1 MVRTSG
7 FRAALITAAAVA
19 SALTVNIPA
28 RAGFS
33 LEELAGFEVTHLRGV
48 VNLVSP
54 AQKVIEVVDPE
65 GHKEIITVGI
75 DLAPLGLQPGDGVDV
90 SVLDGLVVDLQRS
103 ATKELS
109 FNREDIIMPLNMGP
123 LKKGMRLALAS
134 GTARIIKLSEVDRSI
149 SLMGPLG
156 VIHNLDVLADS
167 GDDLFPLL
175 NAGDLVDF
183 RLIQPVAVQIKKA
196 SIAKAQA
203 NAQANAATKS
213 QPLLSDAVTKQGS
226 LKAELLQS
234 FEITKVFGT
243 VQRIRPAEKVLE
255 LRTPYGHDMLITS
268 GVDLST
274 AGIKVGEQ
282 VTVDLLDGLV
292 VDLRKSSRKALTFAR
307 EDVILSEQFGPVR
320 QGAKVAMTSGTAEVV
335 KVSENDHELSL
346 RGPFGGVHNLDVHG
360 DINGEPVKN
369 LNVGD
374 YVDFRAIRPI
384 AIAIRKGS

>member
-1 MVRTSG
+1 MLRISG
-7 FRAALITAAAVA
+7 FRAALMTAAVA
-19 SALTVNIPA
+19 VSTLTVNSPA

-48 VNLVSP
+48 VNVVSP

-75 DLAPLGLQPGDGVDV
+75 DLAPLGLRPGDGVDV
-90 SVLDGLVVDLQRS
+90 SVLDGLVVELQRS
-103 ATKELS
+103 TTKELS
-109 FNREDIIMPLNMGP
+109 FNREDIIMPLDMGP

-149 SLMGPLG
+149 SLMGPLAG
-156 VIHNLDVLADS
+156 IHNLDVLADS

-175 NAGDLVDF
+175 NAGDLVNF

-196 SIAKAQA
+196 SIAKTQSNTTAK
-203 NAQANAATKS
+203 T
-213 QPLLSDAVTKQGS
+213 QPLLSDALTEQGS
-226 LKAELLQS
+226 LKAELLQF
-234 FEITKVFGT
+234 FEITKVVGT
-243 VQRIRPAEKVLE
+243 IQRIRPVDKVLE

-274 AGIKVGEQ
+274 AGIKVGDK
-282 VTVDLLDGLV
+282 VTVELLDGLV
-292 VDLRKSSRKALTFAR
+292 VDLRKSSRKALTFDR

-320 QGAKVAMTSGTAEVV
+320 QGAKVAMTTGTAEVV
-335 KVSENDHELSL
+335 KVSEKDNELSL
-346 RGPFGGVHNLDVHG
+346 RGPFGGVHNLDVQSV
-360 DINGEPVKN
+360 INGDPVKT

-374 YVDFRAIRPI
+374 LVDFRAIRPI
-384 AIAIRKGS
+384 AIGISQSN

>member
-156 VIHNLDVLADS
+156 GIHNLDVLADS

-196 SIAKAQA
+196 SIAKSLA
-203 NAQANAATKS
+203 NAQANAAKRS
-213 QPLLSDAVTKQGS
+213 QPLLSDAVTQQGS

-369 LNVGD
+369 LKVGD

>member
-1 MVRTSG
+1 MIRTSG

-156 VIHNLDVLADS
+156 GIHNLDVLADS

-196 SIAKAQA
+196 SIAK
-203 NAQANAATKS
+203 AQANAATKS

-369 LNVGD
+369 LKVGD
-374 YVDFRAIRPI
+374 YVDFRAIRHI
-384 AIAIRKGS
+384 TIAIRKGS

>member
-1 MVRTSG
+1 MLRISG
-7 FRAALITAAAVA
+7 FRAALMTSAVA
-19 SALTVNIPA
+19 VSTLTVNSPA

-48 VNLVSP
+48 VNVVSP

-75 DLAPLGLQPGDGVDV
+75 DLAPLGLRPGDGVDV
-90 SVLDGLVVDLQRS
+90 SVLDGLVVELQRS
-103 ATKELS
+103 TTKELS
-109 FNREDIIMPLNMGP
+109 FNREDIIMPLDMGP

-156 VIHNLDVLADS
+156 GIHNLDVLADS

-175 NAGDLVDF
+175 NAGDLVNF

-196 SIAKAQA
+196 SIAKTQSNTTAK
-203 NAQANAATKS
+203 T
-213 QPLLSDAVTKQGS
+213 QPLLSDALTEQGS
-226 LKAELLQS
+226 LKAELLQF
-234 FEITKVFGT
+234 FEITKVVGT
-243 VQRIRPAEKVLE
+243 IQRIRPVDKVLE

-274 AGIKVGEQ
+274 AGIKVGDK
-282 VTVDLLDGLV
+282 VTVELLDGLV
-292 VDLRKSSRKALTFAR
+292 VDLRKSSRKALTFDR

-320 QGAKVAMTSGTAEVV
+320 QGAKVAMTTGTAEVV
-335 KVSENDHELSL
+335 KVSEKDNELSL
-346 RGPFGGVHNLDVHG
+346 RGPFGGVHNLDVQSV
-360 DINGEPVKN
+360 INGDPVKT
-369 LNVGD
+369 LKVGD
-374 YVDFRAIRPI
+374 LVDFRAIRPI
-384 AIAIRKGS
+384 AIGIS

>member
-156 VIHNLDVLADS
+156 GIHNLDVLADS

-213 QPLLSDAVTKQGS
+213 QPLLSDAITQQGS

-292 VDLRKSSRKALTFAR
+292 VDLRKSSQKALTFAR

>member
-1 MVRTSG
+1 MIRTSG

-156 VIHNLDVLADS
+156 GIHNLDVLADS

-203 NAQANAATKS
+203 NAATKS
-213 QPLLSDAVTKQGS
+213 QPLLSDALTQQGS

-255 LRTPYGHDMLITS
+255 LRTPYGHGMLITS

>member
-1 MVRTSG
+1 MLRISG
-7 FRAALITAAAVA
+7 FRAALMTAAVA
-19 SALTVNIPA
+19 VSTLTVNSPA

-48 VNLVSP
+48 VNVVSP

-75 DLAPLGLQPGDGVDV
+75 DLAPLGLRPGDGVDV
-90 SVLDGLVVDLQRS
+90 SVLDGLVVELQRS
-103 ATKELS
+103 TTKELS
-109 FNREDIIMPLNMGP
+109 FNREDIIMPLDMGP

-156 VIHNLDVLADS
+156 GIHNLDVLADS

-175 NAGDLVDF
+175 NAGDLVNF

-196 SIAKAQA
+196 SIAKTQSNTTAKTQL
-203 NAQANAATKS
+203 
-213 QPLLSDAVTKQGS
+213 LLSDALTEQGS
-226 LKAELLQS
+226 LKAELLQF
-234 FEITKVFGT
+234 FEITKVVGT
-243 VQRIRPAEKVLE
+243 IQRIRPVDKVLE

-274 AGIKVGEQ
+274 AGIKVGDK
-282 VTVDLLDGLV
+282 VTVELLDGLV
-292 VDLRKSSRKALTFAR
+292 VDLRKSSRKALTFDR

-320 QGAKVAMTSGTAEVV
+320 QGAKVAMTTGTAEVV
-335 KVSENDHELSL
+335 KVSEKDNELSL
-346 RGPFGGVHNLDVHG
+346 RGPFGGVHNLDVQSV
-360 DINGEPVKN
+360 INGDPVKT
-369 LNVGD
+369 LKVGD
-374 YVDFRAIRPI
+374 LVDFRAIRPI
-384 AIAIRKGS
+384 AIGISQSN

>member
-1 MVRTSG
+1 MIRTSG

-134 GTARIIKLSEVDRSI
+134 GTARVIKLSEVDRSI

-156 VIHNLDVLADS
+156 GIHNLDVLADS

-196 SIAKAQA
+196 SIAK
-203 NAQANAATKS
+203 AQANAATKS

>member
-156 VIHNLDVLADS
+156 GIHNLDVLADS

-203 NAQANAATKS
+203 NAATKS
-213 QPLLSDAVTKQGS
+213 QPLLSDAVTQQGS

-384 AIAIRKGS
+384 AVAIRKGS

>member
-156 VIHNLDVLADS
+156 GIHNLDVLADS

-175 NAGDLVDF
+175 NAGALVDF

-203 NAQANAATKS
+203 NAATKS
-213 QPLLSDAVTKQGS
+213 QPLLSDALTQQGS

-384 AIAIRKGS
+384 AIAIRRGS

>member
-1 MVRTSG
+1 MLRISG
-7 FRAALITAAAVA
+7 FRAALMTAAVA
-19 SALTVNIPA
+19 VSTLTVNSPA

-48 VNLVSP
+48 VNVVSP

-75 DLAPLGLQPGDGVDV
+75 DLAPLGLRPRDGVDV
-90 SVLDGLVVDLQRS
+90 SVLDGLVVELQRS
-103 ATKELS
+103 TTKELS
-109 FNREDIIMPLNMGP
+109 FNREDIIMPLDMGP

-156 VIHNLDVLADS
+156 GIHNLDVLADS

-175 NAGDLVDF
+175 NAGDLVNF

-196 SIAKAQA
+196 SIAKTQSNTTAK
-203 NAQANAATKS
+203 T
-213 QPLLSDAVTKQGS
+213 QPLLSDALTEQGS
-226 LKAELLQS
+226 LKAELLQF
-234 FEITKVFGT
+234 FEITKVVGT
-243 VQRIRPAEKVLE
+243 IQRIRPVDKVLE

-274 AGIKVGEQ
+274 AGIKVGDK
-282 VTVDLLDGLV
+282 VTVELLDGLV
-292 VDLRKSSRKALTFAR
+292 VDLRKSSRKALTFDR

-320 QGAKVAMTSGTAEVV
+320 QGAKVAMTTGTAEVV
-335 KVSENDHELSL
+335 KVSEKDNELSL
-346 RGPFGGVHNLDVHG
+346 RGPFGGVHNLDVQSV
-360 DINGEPVKN
+360 INGDPVKT
-369 LNVGD
+369 LKVGD
-374 YVDFRAIRPI
+374 LVDFRAIRPI
-384 AIAIRKGS
+384 AIGISQSN

>member
-156 VIHNLDVLADS
+156 GIHNLDVLADS

-203 NAQANAATKS
+203 NAATKS
-213 QPLLSDAVTKQGS
+213 QPLLSDALTKQGS

>member
-7 FRAALITAAAVA
+7 FRAALITAAV
-19 SALTVNIPA
+19 SALTFNVPA

-48 VNLVSP
+48 VNVVSP

-75 DLAPLGLQPGDGVDV
+75 DLAPLGLRRGDDVDV

-103 ATKELS
+103 TTKELS
-109 FNREDIIMPLNMGP
+109 FNREDIIMPLDMGP

-134 GTARIIKLSEVDRSI
+134 GTARIIKLSEDDRSI

-156 VIHNLDVLADS
+156 GIHNLDVLADS

-175 NAGDLVDF
+175 NAGDLVNF

-196 SIAKAQA
+196 PMAKVQPKPVA
-203 NAQANAATKS
+203 KS
-213 QPLLSDAVTKQGS
+213 QPLLSDGVTEQGS

-234 FEITKVFGT
+234 FEITKVAGT
-243 VQRIRPAEKVLE
+243 VQRIRPTDKVLE

-274 AGIKVGEQ
+274 AGINVGDKI
-282 VTVDLLDGLV
+282 TVDLLDGLV
-292 VDLRKSSRKALTFAR
+292 VDLRQSSQKALTFSR

-320 QGAKVAMTSGTAEVV
+320 QGAKVAMTTGTAEVV
-335 KVSENDHELSL
+335 KVSEDDHELSL
-346 RGPFGGVHNLDVHG
+346 RGPFGGVHNLDVHNVIKG
-360 DINGEPVKN
+360 DPLETPK
-369 LNVGD
+369 VGD
-374 YVDFRAIRPI
+374 LVDFRAIRPV
-384 AIAIRKGS
+384 AIAIRKGN

>member
-156 VIHNLDVLADS
+156 GIHNLDVLADS

-196 SIAKAQA
+196 SIAK
-203 NAQANAATKS
+203 AQANAATKS

-307 EDVILSEQFGPVR
+307 EDVILSEQFGPAR

>member
-1 MVRTSG
+1 MLRISG
-7 FRAALITAAAVA
+7 FRAALMTAAVA
-19 SALTVNIPA
+19 VSTLTVNSPA

-48 VNLVSP
+48 VNVVSP

-75 DLAPLGLQPGDGVDV
+75 DLAPLGLRPGDGVDV
-90 SVLDGLVVDLQRS
+90 SVLDGLVVELQRS
-103 ATKELS
+103 TTKELS
-109 FNREDIIMPLNMGP
+109 FNREDIIMPLDMGP

-156 VIHNLDVLADS
+156 GIHNLDVLADS

-175 NAGDLVDF
+175 NAGDLVNF

-196 SIAKAQA
+196 SIAK
-203 NAQANAATKS
+203 TKS
-213 QPLLSDAVTKQGS
+213 NTTAKTQPLLSDALTEQGS
-226 LKAELLQS
+226 LKAELLQF
-234 FEITKVFGT
+234 FEITKVVGT
-243 VQRIRPAEKVLE
+243 IQRIRPVDKVLE

-274 AGIKVGEQ
+274 AGIKVGDK
-282 VTVDLLDGLV
+282 VTVELLDGLV
-292 VDLRKSSRKALTFAR
+292 VDLRKSSRKALTFDR

-320 QGAKVAMTSGTAEVV
+320 QGAKVVMTTGTAEVV
-335 KVSENDHELSL
+335 KVSEKDNELSL
-346 RGPFGGVHNLDVHG
+346 RGPFGGVHNLDVQSV
-360 DINGEPVKN
+360 INGDPVKT
-369 LNVGD
+369 LKVGD
-374 YVDFRAIRPI
+374 LVDFRAIRPI
-384 AIAIRKGS
+384 AIGISQSN

>member
-156 VIHNLDVLADS
+156 GIHNLDVLADS

-175 NAGDLVDF
+175 NAGALVDF

-203 NAQANAATKS
+203 NAATKS
-213 QPLLSDAVTKQGS
+213 QPLLSDAVTQQGS

>member
-1 MVRTSG
+1 MFRTSG
-7 FRAALITAAAVA
+7 FRAALITAAAAA

-48 VNLVSP
+48 VNVVSP

-103 ATKELS
+103 VTKELS

-134 GTARIIKLSEVDRSI
+134 GTARVIKLSEVDRSI

-156 VIHNLDVLADS
+156 GIHNLDVLADS

-196 SIAKAQA
+196 SIAKAQG
-203 NAQANAATKS
+203 NAATKS
-213 QPLLSDAVTKQGS
+213 QPLLSDAVTQQGS

-234 FEITKVFGT
+234 FEITKVFGS
-243 VQRIRPAEKVLE
+243 VQRISPAEKVLE

-292 VDLRKSSRKALTFAR
+292 VDLRKSSRRALTFAR

-360 DINGEPVKN
+360 DINGDPVKN

>member
-1 MVRTSG
+1 MLRISG
-7 FRAALITAAAVA
+7 FRAALMTAAVA
-19 SALTVNIPA
+19 VSTLTVNSPA

-48 VNLVSP
+48 VNVVSP

-75 DLAPLGLQPGDGVDV
+75 DLAPLGLRPGDGVDV
-90 SVLDGLVVDLQRS
+90 SVLDGLVVELQRS
-103 ATKELS
+103 TTKELS
-109 FNREDIIMPLNMGP
+109 FNREDIIMPLDMGP

-156 VIHNLDVLADS
+156 GIHNLDVLADS

-175 NAGDLVDF
+175 NAGDLVNF

-196 SIAKAQA
+196 SIAKTQSNTTAK
-203 NAQANAATKS
+203 T
-213 QPLLSDAVTKQGS
+213 QPLLSDALTEQGS
-226 LKAELLQS
+226 LKAELLQF
-234 FEITKVFGT
+234 FEITKVVGT
-243 VQRIRPAEKVLE
+243 IQRIRPVDKVLE

-274 AGIKVGEQ
+274 AGIKVGDK
-282 VTVDLLDGLV
+282 VTVELLDGLV
-292 VDLRKSSRKALTFAR
+292 VDLRKSSRKALTFDR

-320 QGAKVAMTSGTAEVV
+320 QGAKVAMTTGTSEVV
-335 KVSENDHELSL
+335 KVSEKDNELSL
-346 RGPFGGVHNLDVHG
+346 RGPFGGVHNLDVQSV
-360 DINGEPVKN
+360 INGDPVKT
-369 LNVGD
+369 LKVGD
-374 YVDFRAIRPI
+374 LVDFRAIRPI
-384 AIAIRKGS
+384 AIGISQSN

>member
-1 MVRTSG
+1 MLRISG
-7 FRAALITAAAVA
+7 FRAALMTSAVA
-19 SALTVNIPA
+19 VSTLTVNSPA

-48 VNLVSP
+48 VNVVSP

-75 DLAPLGLQPGDGVDV
+75 DLAPLGLRPGDGVDV
-90 SVLDGLVVDLQRS
+90 SVLDGLVVELQRS
-103 ATKELS
+103 TTKELS
-109 FNREDIIMPLNMGP
+109 FNREDIIMPLDMGP

-156 VIHNLDVLADS
+156 GIHNLDVLADS

-175 NAGDLVDF
+175 NAGDLVNF

-196 SIAKAQA
+196 SIAKTQSNTTAK
-203 NAQANAATKS
+203 T
-213 QPLLSDAVTKQGS
+213 QPLLSDALTEQGS
-226 LKAELLQS
+226 LKAELLQF
-234 FEITKVFGT
+234 FEITKVVGT
-243 VQRIRPAEKVLE
+243 IQRIRPVDKVLE

-274 AGIKVGEQ
+274 AGIKVGDK
-282 VTVDLLDGLV
+282 VTVELLDGLV
-292 VDLRKSSRKALTFAR
+292 VDLRKSSRKALTFDR

-320 QGAKVAMTSGTAEVV
+320 QGAKVAMTTGTAEVV
-335 KVSENDHELSL
+335 KVSEKDNELSL
-346 RGPFGGVHNLDVHG
+346 RGPFGGVHNLDVQSV
-360 DINGEPVKN
+360 INGDPVKT
-369 LNVGD
+369 LKVGD
-374 YVDFRAIRPI
+374 LVDFRAIRPI
-384 AIAIRKGS
+384 AIGISQSN

>member
-1 MVRTSG
+1 MLRMSG
-7 FRAALITAAAVA
+7 FRAALMTAAVA
-19 SALTVNIPA
+19 VSTLTVNSPA

-48 VNLVSP
+48 VNVVSP

-75 DLAPLGLQPGDGVDV
+75 DLTPLGLRPGDGVDV

-103 ATKELS
+103 TTKELS
-109 FNREDIIMPLNMGP
+109 FNREDIIMPLDMGP

-156 VIHNLDVLADS
+156 GIHNLDVLADS

-175 NAGDLVDF
+175 NAGDLVNF

-196 SIAKAQA
+196 SIAKTQSNTTAK
-203 NAQANAATKS
+203 T
-213 QPLLSDAVTKQGS
+213 QPLLSDAVTEQGS

-234 FEITKVFGT
+234 FEITKVAGT
-243 VQRIRPAEKVLE
+243 IQRIRPMDKVLE

-274 AGIKVGEQ
+274 AGIKVGDK
-282 VTVDLLDGLV
+282 VTVELLDGLV
-292 VDLRKSSRKALTFAR
+292 VDLRKSSRKALTFDR

-320 QGAKVAMTSGTAEVV
+320 QGAKVAMTTGTAEVV
-335 KVSENDHELSL
+335 KVSEKDNELSL
-346 RGPFGGVHNLDVHG
+346 RGPFGGVHNLDVQSVIDG
-360 DINGEPVKN
+360 DPVKT
-369 LNVGD
+369 LKVGD
-374 YVDFRAIRPI
+374 LVDFRAIRPI
-384 AIAIRKGS
+384 AIAIRQSN

>member
-1 MVRTSG
+1 MIRTSG

-156 VIHNLDVLADS
+156 GIHNLDVLADS

-196 SIAKAQA
+196 SIAK
-203 NAQANAATKS
+203 AQANAATKS

-255 LRTPYGHDMLITS
+255 LRTPYGHDMLIAS